1 MDDHMSMS
9 LGRQRTLT
17 ILQHVHQTHH
27 SSKGIKS
34 RASPMAMSI
43 ISLLGQPFEGCVP
56 GGEVTSRGSVFVVV
70 VVVVLGVVVV
80 VVLGVVVVVV
90 LGVVVVVV
98 LGVVVVVVS
107 GVVGE
112 VVVSGRGVEV
122 SGTLCG
128 RERSPCDQAQL
139 AVLMVDAWRRTRRS
153 LPRCLHWASTC
164 SIIYLPRLTLLRD
177 YSGVR
182 DKCWF
187 QDSGP
192 LYLSPSSAPG
202 RPRMLCDQSN
212 RPPLLAS

>member
-1 MDDHMSMS
+1 MSMS
-9 LGRQRTLT
+9 LGGQRTLT
-17 ILQHVHQTHH
+17 VLQHIHQSHH

-34 RASPMAMSI
+34 RASPMAVSI

-56 GGEVTSRGSVFVVV
+56 GGEVTSGGRVSGIDIS
-70 VVVVLGVVVV
+70 GVVVV
-80 VVLGVVVVVV
+80 
-90 LGVVVVVV
+90 
-98 LGVVVVVVS
+98 
-107 GVVGE
+107 E
-112 VVVSGRGVEV
+112 VSGRGVEV